1 MKPTPT
7 NAKPECKIIAICSE
21 TKGAGKTWL
30 SIELCRAL
38 AMLQKRV
45 LLFDANGGLENAA
58 WQTGATAA
66 CSYHDLLNGKT
77 TLNNAFCAFNKVH
90 FEMIASPYGENA
102 LSTAPLGRL
111 QLLAEDLG
119 LLAKFYDYVI
129 IDTGCVHEKAEQLFL
144 RQSTDVI
151 LLTTPDPDAL
161 VEAYKELEFL
171 KKTGHREVGI
181 VINKVYSLNEGKQIF
196 KSVIQSAAELINIK
210 TFLLGTISRDARVK
224 ESISSREL
232 VSERYPD
239 CESAND
245 VLNIAQILCK
255 EAPDATV

>member
-1 MKPTPT
+1 MKPTQT

-38 AMLQKRV
+38 VMLQKRV

-58 WQTGATAA
+58 WQTGVTAA
-66 CSYHDLLNGKT
+66 CSYHDLLSGKT
-77 TLNNAFCAFNKVH
+77 TLNNAFCAFDKVH
-90 FEMIASPYGENA
+90 FDMIASPYGENA

-129 IDTGCVHEKAEQLFL
+129 IDIGCTHEKAEQLFL

-151 LLTTPDPDAL
+151 LLTTPDSDAL

-171 KKTGHREVGI
+171 KKTEHREVGI
-181 VINKVYSLNEGKQIF
+181 VINKVYSANEGKQIF
-196 KSVIQSAAELINIK
+196 KTVIQSAAELINIR

-239 CESAND
+239 CESAKD

-255 EAPDATV
+255 EAPNEAF